1 MNTLDKLKELQAA
14 ATPGPWE
21 VHRTDV
27 GDEVGCFVPS
37 RIDGVGA
44 TVVDD
49 DGGMCPYNEPWEVK
63 TLEANAELITTS
75 RNHIDALIEVA
86 EAAKWVRETTNHA
99 YVLNQAAVKGALK
112 RLDAALAKL
121 EGEV

>member
-1 MNTLDKLKELQAA
+1 MTLLERLKDVAA
-14 ATPGPWE
+14 GSAFHNAILEDLTYGE
-21 VHRTDV
+21 FD
-27 GDEVGCFVPS
+27 
-37 RIDGVGA
+37 
-44 TVVDD
+44 
-49 DGGMCPYNEPWEVK
+49 
-63 TLEANAELITTS
+63 TLV
-75 RNHIDALIEVA
+75 DALPALIAVA

>member
-14 ATPGPWE
+14 ETPGPWE

-27 GDEVGCFVPS
+27 GDEFVCMVPS
-37 RIDGVGA
+37 RIDGPGA

-49 DGGMCPYNEPWEVK
+49 DGGMCPYNEEWEAK
-63 TLEANAELITTS
+63 TLEANAELIVTM
-75 RNHIDALIEVA
+75 RNNAEALIEVA

-121 EGEV
+121 TEEV

>member
-14 ATPGPWE
+14 ATPGPWKVNPDGAE
-21 VHRTDV
+21 EWWYTDTIL
-27 GDEVGCFVPS
+27 GEG
-37 RIDGVGA
+37 GA
-44 TVVDD
+44 GGAVASCTKGNAPLVV
-49 DGGMCPYNEPWEVK
+49 
-63 TLEANAELITTS
+63 TAINALP
-75 RNHIDALIEVA
+75 ALIEVA

-121 EGEV
+121 TEEV